1 MKISKRTIS
10 QAAIATAVLL
20 LGLSSAGITMDK
32 SLEHGHGDPKA
43 FTKKMQNQL
52 KNAPQAAPLKVHI
65 IPHTH
70 DDVGWLKTVDEYFSG
85 TKYNI

>member
-10 QAAIATAVLL
+10 QAALATAVLL

-32 SLEHGHGDPKA
+32 SLDHGHGDPKA

-52 KNAPQAAPLKVHI
+52 KNAP
-65 IPHTH
+65 
-70 DDVGWLKTVDEYFSG
+70 
-85 TKYNI
+85 